1 MDEDRHYSGAP
12 RYASLRDY
20 LRVLRERWVL
30 IALSTL
36 VVGGAAFA
44 YTATQQKT
52 YEAQS
57 TLSPRQRSADIGLI
71 GSSAGPPV
79 SPQSLTAELAARAE
93 RDSIAKQVQQ
103 SVDTELSVAQVAA
116 KVSASIDAQTN
127 LVQLIATDSDP
138 EFAAELANAYSD
150 AVQKEALDSEREQIA
165 EAIAARQAAA
175 EGREVKRRRPA
186 LRRGRDPRGAPQPP
200 RDPEGDRQ
208 PGRGRERRD
217 RSLRRRSRRSP
228 RATPRWGSSPG
239 SSSGSSSPSR
249 ATRSTRA

>member
-165 EAIAARQAAA
+165 EAIQLVKQQLKDAKSSAGDLPSDEVVILEERLNRLETLKGIANPVEVVSAAT
-175 EGREVKRRRPA
+175 
-186 LRRGRDPRGAPQPP
+186 AP
-200 RDPEGDRQ
+200 
-208 PGRGRERRD
+208 
-217 RSLRRRSRRSP
+217 RRRSRRSP
-228 RATPRWGSSPG
+228 CATPRWGSSPG